1 MPKSREVPLETILA
15 ENEQLFSRC
24 HPPSPGTARMNT
36 FEADIISIYT
46 YPALRLG
53 DQCQRVGL
61 KAEARV
67 WYQRALATNPQFS
80 LARDALARLEH

>member
-1 MPKSREVPLETILA
+1 MS
-15 ENEQLFSRC
+15 
-24 HPPSPGTARMNT
+24 T

-53 DQCQRVGL
+53 DQCERAGL

-67 WYQRALATNPQFS
+67 WYERALAINPQFS
-80 LARDALARLEH
+80 QARDGLARLEH